1 MFCTAK
7 FFFCLI
13 CLVECRNTNKG
24 LPTPP
29 TKDKIKQRTREIMH
43 PDSQYMRNINKR
55 TREIM
60 RPCSKYMMEIRYR
73 LGLPPPA
80 GQPPCPAV
88 PTGEVGTVHFFTSLQ
103 NDPKYANILYLV
115 FGESNVLLA
124 TFKFE
129 IQSSFINGTN
139 KIIL

>member
-24 LPTPP
+24 LPTPRP
-29 TKDKIKQRTREIMH
+29 KEKIKQRTREIMH
-43 PDSQYMRNINKR
+43 PDSKYMRNINER

-88 PTGEVGTVHFFTSLQ
+88 PTGEVGTVNFNQLPS
-103 NDPKYANILYLV
+103 K
-115 FGESNVLLA
+115 
-124 TFKFE
+124 
-129 IQSSFINGTN
+129 
-139 KIIL
+139 